1 MRDVVSCYIQGCFLG
16 PILGVSFHGD
26 ETEHWRLR
34 VRVRRHGI
42 EGAKKMPLNT
52 TDHQI
57 GARVKKTHYFNTV
70 LQEWGRCYG
79 TTGVRLKA
87 WILSPVYAVCRIF
100 D

>member
-1 MRDVVSCYIQGCFLG
+1 MRDVVSCYNPRMLPGTNTRVL
-16 PILGVSFHGD
+16 FHGD

-87 WILSPVYAVCRIF
+87 WILSPVYAVCRIIN
-100 D
+100 